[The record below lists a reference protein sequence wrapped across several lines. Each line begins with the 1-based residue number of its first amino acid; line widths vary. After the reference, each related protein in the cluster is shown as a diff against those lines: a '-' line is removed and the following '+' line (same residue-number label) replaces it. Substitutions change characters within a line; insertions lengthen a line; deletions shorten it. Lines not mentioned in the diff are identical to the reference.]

1 MFKHRIPECWCLHVC
16 VFYRINNSYCLFIF
30 ALPSIFFPE
39 SFESKLQ
46 ISTRPRLGNFPELL
60 ILCFSGLSFVCFP
73 TRTAFSKQRAIQWLS
88 NCGPWHSRRPK
99 RCISSACVEE
109 PLCMPWPDWAAKV
122 VVSLQTLPVGQGY
135 DWKLGRVQTGG
146 SDSTVRHGNGR
157 ERAVDN

>member
-1 MFKHRIPECWCLHVC
+1 MLYYFFQLCLMKMFKHRIPEFWCLHVC

-30 ALPSIFFPE
+30 ALPLYFFFFSE

-73 TRTAFSKQRAIQWLS
+73 TRTAFSKHRAIQWLS

-99 RCISSACVEE
+99 SCISSACVEE
-109 PLCMPWPDWAAKV
+109 PLCMPPGQAGLQRLWFH
-122 VVSLQTLPVGQGY
+122 QTLPVGQVI
-135 DWKLGRVQTGG
+135 RP
-146 SDSTVRHGNGR
+146 GN
-157 ERAVDN
+157 

>member
-1 MFKHRIPECWCLHVC
+1 MKMFKHRIPECWCLHVC
-16 VFYRINNSYCLFIF
+16 AFYRINNSYCLFIF
-30 ALPSIFFPE
+30 ALPLYFFFPE

-109 PLCMPWPDWAAKV
+109 PLCMPPGQTGLQRLWFH
-122 VVSLQTLPVGQGY
+122 QTLPVGQVI
-135 DWKLGRVQTGG
+135 RP
-146 SDSTVRHGNGR
+146 GN
-157 ERAVDN
+157 